1 MAKSL
6 QRHWK
11 TVVTLNFLIFK
22 CAITQPQDENIFYWC
37 VKKKK
42 REKRIPVLGVL
53 ILLSWKNWD
62 LFYKFERWNLK
73 VCRHEKPSSRYIFQ
87 SFKEGIN
94 NIRPCKHIHI
104 YFVELEWETYLSA
117 RCYLNKSSVRSY
129 RFDFTVP
136 DLKDIT
142 ESCILLQLLLQLSR
156 SLLGHLKCIWILK
169 TLMSIYSSWKSV
181 LFI

>member
-1 MAKSL
+1 MLSPNP
-6 QRHWK
+6 K
-11 TVVTLNFLIFK
+11 TKIYSIDV
-22 CAITQPQDENIFYWC
+22 C
-37 VKKKK
+37 KKKK

-156 SLLGHLKCIWILK
+156 SLLDHLKCIWILK